1 MEFYIYLA
9 IYLMIVLLLVQR
21 SVANEI
27 AVKKGYEQATNHLI
41 GLIPVYGIIHFLKA
55 PKIKEVSD
63 STITYAYAPMVLVK
77 SFLIYAGI
85 TLAAILLLIP
95 ISVLGYL
102 SLSNNLLNTLL
113 GIYFALLLM
122 FSYHSL
128 VVDIAKKKGYEDY
141 RVHLM
146 TLVPFFLVPIF
157 GLVFMT
163 YKLLNKQL
171 GEVFINK
178 KTGNLSLSRIVLMY
192 LATFTPF
199 FGLFYYLWLV
209 PKKRNIANS
218 TILKDFGFL
227 NIVSRLLVYGQITL
241 VAVIVII
248 PVVYIFGLA
257 FSNISSAIPNRIW
270 PTNPNF
276 GAFEYLFNE
285 TKFFKWYGN
294 TLIIALINM
303 LVGTVLITGAAYVFA
318 RFSFKGKKAGLLTI
332 LVLQAFPSFMGL
344 IAMYVLFWTFD
355 LLGKPWALS
364 ILYIGGSIPGN
375 LWLIKGFLSQIPKDL
390 DESAMID
397 GANKV
402 QIFTQIILPLSVP
415 ILTFVAVSMFM
426 GPWMDYM
433 LPGYLLNYYPR
444 NAGVGYDVTN
454 QWTLAVGLYKF
465 INDINYTHYSAFAAG
480 ALLVGLPITVLY
492 MVFQKY
498 LIEGI
503 MAGATKG

>member
-1 MEFYIYLA
+1 MEIYL
-9 IYLMIVLLLVQR
+9 YLTGFLVIVALLVQQ

-27 AVKKGYEQATNHLI
+27 AVKKGYELPTNRWI
-41 GLIPVYGIIHFLKA
+41 GLIPVYGIIHFLNKKNLKDTTDA
-55 PKIKEVSD
+55 SI
-63 STITYAYAPMVLVK
+63 AYAWNNRVLFK
-77 SFLIYAGI
+77 SFLIFSLLTIIGI
-85 TLAAILLLIP
+85 IILVP
-95 ISVLGYL
+95 VSVLGYL
-102 SLSNNLLNTLL
+102 SLSNNLLQTLL
-113 GIYFALLLM
+113 IIYFLLFAI

-128 VVDIAKKKGYEDY
+128 VTEIAHKKGYEDLF
-141 RVHLM
+141 VHLI
-146 TLVPFFLVPIF
+146 TLVPL
-157 GLVFMT
+157 
-163 YKLLNKQL
+163 
-171 GEVFINK
+171 
-178 KTGNLSLSRIVLMY
+178 
-192 LATFTPF
+192 
-199 FGLFYYLWLV
+199 FGLFFMLVKMTKEQKQKLFAKKDYPDEMDTLKAAMIYLSTLLPVFGLIYILWLV
-209 PKKRNIANS
+209 PKRRNISNS
-218 TILKDFGFL
+218 AIKESLSIGSILT
-227 NIVSRLLVYGQITL
+227 RLLVYGEITL
-241 VAVIVII
+241 VAVIVIV

-257 FSNISSAIPNRIW
+257 FSNIQSNIPNTIW
-270 PTNPNF
+270 PENPNF
-276 GAFEYLFNE
+276 GAFTYLFEE
-285 TKFFKWYGN
+285 TKFFRWYGN

-465 INDINYTHYSAFAAG
+465 INDLNYIHYSAFAAG
-480 ALLVGLPITVLY
+480 ALLVGLPITILY